1 MNRVAWNIKLKQG
14 MKAEYKKRHDE
25 IWPEMIEI
33 FNSVGIHNYTIWNSG
48 CELFGYYEV
57 ENIDNCNRI
66 LGESPVIAKWN
77 EYMKD
82 VIEFK
87 IDPDTG
93 TVPAMELMFYHE

>member
-1 MNRVAWNIKLKQG
+1 MADGTVDIWGGGGAPKIDFSGWS
-14 MKAEYKKRHDE
+14 YKKLTPREDKE
-25 IWPEMIEI
+25 RGW
-33 FNSVGIHNYTIWNSG
+33 GKDKTQ
-48 CELFGYYEV
+48 
-57 ENIDNCNRI
+57 
-66 LGESPVIAKWN
+66 VIAKWN